1 MAELKTE
8 NEKDAKVKRRL
19 AKELQFLKERESRG
33 VKEKE
38 VRRKNVIAVLIK
50 WVSNSLFLCAF
61 LICTKH
67 TCLKIYKFKK
77 AVKFCN
83 NSFNTWRRWKGWQIN
98 KG

>member
-38 VRRKNVIAVLIK
+38 VRRKNLIAVLIK

-61 LICTKH
+61 LDLHKTYLFENI
-67 TCLKIYKFKK
+67 
-77 AVKFCN
+77 
-83 NSFNTWRRWKGWQIN
+83 QIQESCEILQL
-98 KG
+98 

>member
-38 VRRKNVIAVLIK
+38 VRRKNLIAVLIK
-50 WVSNSLFLCAF
+50 WVS
-61 LICTKH
+61 K
-67 TCLKIYKFKK
+67 
-77 AVKFCN
+77 
-83 NSFNTWRRWKGWQIN
+83 
-98 KG
+98 